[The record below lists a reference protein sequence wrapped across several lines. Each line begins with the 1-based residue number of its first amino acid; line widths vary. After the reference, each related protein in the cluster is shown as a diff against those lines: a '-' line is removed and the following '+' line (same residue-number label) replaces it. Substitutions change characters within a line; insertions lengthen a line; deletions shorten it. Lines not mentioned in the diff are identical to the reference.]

1 MLVLGDSSGFTGSG
15 QSLKN
20 QDILYLKITRKLS
33 IQLNYLKIAHDLTLI
48 NTPQHFIHKIEIKTK
63 GYKDVD

>member
-1 MLVLGDSSGFTGSG
+1 MLVLGDSTGFTGSG

-33 IQLNYLKIAHDLTLI
+33 IQLNYLKIAHDLSLI
-48 NTPQHFIHKIEIKTK
+48 NAPPTF
-63 GYKDVD
+63 YS